1 MAKLPY
7 TITICPDEPNPK
19 QFTALTPA
27 VVRALRYTNDLTI
40 DQRQDVYPCGTH
52 SITQINTHKEKNS
65 TSEKF
70 IQVSDNNDA

>member
-27 VVRALRYTNDLTI
+27 VLRALRFTNDLTI
-40 DQRQDVYPCGTH
+40 DQRQHVCPCATQA
-52 SITQINTHKEKNS
+52 ITQINTHKEKN
-65 TSEKF
+65 T
-70 IQVSDNNDA
+70 